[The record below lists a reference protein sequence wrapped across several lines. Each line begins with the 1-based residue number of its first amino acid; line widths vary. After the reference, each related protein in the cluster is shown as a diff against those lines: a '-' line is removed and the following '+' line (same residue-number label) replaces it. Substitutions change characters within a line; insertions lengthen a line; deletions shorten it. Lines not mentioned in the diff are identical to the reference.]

1 MNTYACILQEFNGK
15 LSVPCGSSS
24 YVVLDGRLSPDNA
37 LNEAV
42 EHFTRTQ
49 PTAKHVVVFRAPSLG
64 SRGRVIATFPHGR
77 EQLYTPIVNEGCY
90 K

>member
-1 MNTYACILQEFNGK
+1 MKTYACILTEFNGA

-37 LNEAV
+37 LSEAV
-42 EHFTRTQ
+42 EHFTKTH
-49 PTAKHVVVFRAPSLG
+49 PTAKHVAVFRAPSLG
-64 SRGRVIATFPHGR
+64 SRGRVVATWPHGR
-77 EQLYTPIVNEGCY
+77 ARVYEPVINAGCY